1 MRYYMDEEAEA
12 TMLHTNAI
20 VERETMRWDERRD
33 TMVDIAYHP
42 PGTSDLTGTVTVEQ
56 NELNLT
62 ANCYPVEKIDQHWAP
77 ILESAMKERIETQV
91 NN

>member
-42 PGTSDLTGTVTVEQ
+42 PGTSDLTGSVPE
-56 NELNLT
+56 N
-62 ANCYPVEKIDQHWAP
+62 KID
-77 ILESAMKERIETQV
+77 LIELQLYTIKLSKLKC
-91 NN
+91 N